1 MMGMFRKTV
10 SLILIPFVMLT
21 QSVSFGH
28 EHAGKQ
34 PAGHHLRAHFHL
46 NSSEADTEHE
56 HVHSHGDH
64 CHAHGDHAHSEQ
76 EQEPSSQLESP
87 FEHDSSAIYLN
98 SADLTSGAR
107 SSINLDVNDLLLWS
121 LTGADSVTEVVP
133 AYGPALREPDCAPPD
148 PAAPLFLRHHAFL
161 I

>member
-1 MMGMFRKTV
+1 MGMFRKTV

-21 QSVSFGH
+21 QSFAFGH
-28 EHAGKQ
+28 AHAGNQ
-34 PAGHHLRAHFHL
+34 LAGHDLRAHIHL
-46 NSSEADTEHE
+46 NSSEADAEHE
-56 HVHSHGDH
+56 HVHSHGKH
-64 CHAHGDHAHSEQ
+64 SHAHGDHAHSEQ
-76 EQEPSSQLESP
+76 EQEPSSQLDSP
-87 FEHDSSAIYLN
+87 FDHDSSAIYLN

>member
-1 MMGMFRKTV
+1 MGMFRKTV

-21 QSVSFGH
+21 QSFAFVH
-28 EHAGKQ
+28 AHAGNQ
-34 PAGHHLRAHFHL
+34 PAGHDLRAHIHL
-46 NSSEADTEHE
+46 NSSEADAEHE
-56 HVHSHGDH
+56 HAHSHGKH
-64 CHAHGDHAHSEQ
+64 SHAHGDHAHSEQ
-76 EQEPSSQLESP
+76 EQEPSSQLNSP
-87 FEHDSSAIYLN
+87 FDHDSSAIYLN